1 MAQFEDLGELCKSWE
16 KAGRNEFLKQ
26 CRSHVAAA
34 SNDGVLSANT
44 QGLRDAL
51 YGFIR
56 QCLQGAVQP
65 DVAAAA
71 LGEVSH
77 MHAGV
82 SSLIADIFSIVD
94 IETTCLE
101 TKPETDAET
110 KSERENMLELLKKCK
125 VFLTE
130 PVLKERMEYE
140 TLGEVKII
148 KKDTFKQKY
157 VRLKTKVFY
166 KQQKFNLLREESE
179 GYSKLGAELA
189 QVNSSQSNHEQLLES
204 IKSLI
209 GCFDLDP
216 NRVLDIILEA
226 FECAPHLDNL
236 FAPLLQNYMCEP
248 MTICHVLGFKFHF
261 FKEENITTPESLHRL
276 AALLLQHELV
286 GLDDLYPHLMPAD
299 TDIIQNYKKSIT
311 EARQFARKMTIVLL
325 SDREKEEEEA
335 EKEKKE
341 NKDDKPAD
349 NQKLG
354 LIEAMLR
361 IGDWSHAKQLMDRL
375 PQYCAVANL
384 PVASALCDLVGALID
399 PLYKQY
405 GMPKGAKSKILT
417 PPAGCKSVTVP
428 TKILDLSPTFRMCNY
443 LGAYAGCQP
452 ALLWKLVRLGK
463 VLMSK
468 KASARESEKEQWEE
482 VYRNLLSLIEGS
494 LLPSMSTLD
503 NNACLSE
510 EMWTL
515 LKLMPYNIR
524 YCLYGRWKNNTYAVH
539 PPLIRIKAVIT
550 DRAKYI
556 MKRLTKDN
564 VKPLGRQIG
573 KLSHV
578 NPGILFE
585 YVLSTIQR
593 YDNFIGPVVD
603 SLKYLTSLSYDVLAY
618 CVIEALANPEKE
630 RMKHDDTNL
639 SLWIQ
644 SLASFC
650 GTMFRKYNIEL
661 TGLLQYVTNQLK
673 AGKSYDLL
681 ILREII
687 VKMAGIEITEEM
699 TPDQLDALAG
709 GELLR
714 AEGGYFS
721 QVRNT
726 KKSSQRLK
734 DAFLTDH
741 LAVALCMLMS
751 QERFNVVFKS
761 GTDGHVKLLGQ
772 LHDQCQDTLV
782 QMGGFLANQLGT
794 EDYTKHLP
802 ALSTMVTEYHIT
814 PECAFFLYR
823 PMCTH
828 AINSKFDELRKQ
840 ERSANNSS
848 KLNSQQKMQCY
859 VNAVQAVLASLVES
873 VRALHIPKVWDD
885 ISPQFYCTFWT
896 LSMYD
901 LYVPNVSYDKEVN
914 KIRTQV
920 NSFDDMAST
929 KRKKERERHNMIM
942 DKLRD
947 EEKKQAEHC
956 GRVLARLKSECE
968 NWFTARSTKNE
979 TITQFLQLCIFPRCC
994 FTASD
999 ALYCARF
1006 VLTVH
1011 QLKTQNFSTLLCYDR
1026 VFQDITYTL
1035 ASCTE
1040 NEASR
1045 YGRFLCEMLKTVQ
1058 RWHSDKSI
1066 YEKECGNYPGFV
1078 TVLRASGT
1086 ESSNKADQ
1094 LDYENFRHVCH
1105 KWQYKLT
1112 KAVVSCLES
1121 KDYTQIRNTLILL
1134 TKILVFFP
1142 LVLNL
1147 SVVLEKR
1154 VDKIRT
1160 EEKDKRP
1167 DLFALAMGYS
1177 GLLKG
1182 RKPHMIA
1189 EDQFHSKDTKS
1200 QSASTGTAKKP
1211 SAPNQ
1216 VTPSGNTTASADKA
1230 DSAAVSGRESSV
1242 SSQERTSG
1250 TRPSSNH
1257 PSASAKKSGSS
1268 SNSSSPVV
1276 VKSEPRSE
1284 TKSHQDERK
1293 EDKGPREVKVRSEDK
1308 GQKDDKSKNHKD
1320 KVRRKEE
1327 KTPRSEKSSSEE
1339 AKKESRKS
1347 SSKEID
1353 KTPKSSDEGKHRD
1366 NDKDRLE
1373 KRAPSS
1379 DRGQDKSHKS
1389 KRTSAGV
1396 EVEARED
1403 KRSSSER
1410 LQRGESIASNSSQAS
1425 SGAGSRRVSPGKEA
1439 TEREHKRRKVGHQS
1453 PTVSHVQEKTKE
1465 GERDSHDRSER
1476 DRESRR
1482 DKDKKTAEKK
1492 RDHSEGEREGG
1503 HDSKRRKDEESGG
1516 RKSSSSPSSREE
1528 KDRQKTPK
1536 TSSSRPSSSGD
1547 AAVNGERSSSAKK
1560 DTPKERERDSSK
1572 SRKEGRG
1579 EDSSTDKV
1587 SKRESRGEDGRKEE
1601 MRKSKRDNKEEEE
1614 DRHHSSS
1621 RKRRP

>member
-1 MAQFEDLGELCKSWE
+1 
-16 KAGRNEFLKQ
+16 
-26 CRSHVAAA
+26 
-34 SNDGVLSANT
+34 
-44 QGLRDAL
+44 
-51 YGFIR
+51 
-56 QCLQGAVQP
+56 
-65 DVAAAA
+65 
-71 LGEVSH
+71 

-82 SSLIADIFSIVD
+82 SSLLADIFSIVD
-94 IETTCLE
+94 IETTSQEC
-101 TKPETDAET
+101 KPETET
-110 KSERENMLELLKKCK
+110 GAKSERENFVELLRKC
-125 VFLTE
+125 VSFVTG

-140 TLGEVKII
+140 TLGEI
-148 KKDTFKQKY
+148 KVITKDAFKQKY
-157 VRLKTKVFY
+157 VRLKTKLFY

-189 QVNSSQSNHEQLLES
+189 QVTSSQSNHEQLLES

-216 NRVLDIILEA
+216 NRVLDIIMEA
-226 FECAPHLDNL
+226 FECTPHMDQL
-236 FAPLLQNYMCEP
+236 FVPLLQNYMCEP
-248 MTICHVLGFKFHF
+248 LTICHMLGFKFHF
-261 FKEENITTPESLHRL
+261 YKEENITTPESLHRL

-286 GLDDLYPHLMPAD
+286 DLDNLYPHLMPAD
-299 TDIIQNYKKSIT
+299 TDIIQGYKKSIT

-341 NKDDKPAD
+341 NKDDKPPD

-354 LIEAMLR
+354 LIEALLR
-361 IGDWSHAKQLMDRL
+361 IGDWSHAQKLIDRL
-375 PQYCAVANL
+375 PQYCAVAKR
-384 PVASALCDLVGALID
+384 PVANALCDLVGALID
-399 PLYKQY
+399 PLYKQF
-405 GMPKGAKSKILT
+405 GMPKGAKSIVLS
-417 PPAGCKSVTVP
+417 PPAGCKSVAVP
-428 TKILDLSPTFRMCNY
+428 ARILDLCPAFRMCNY
-443 LGAYAGCQP
+443 LGPYAGAQP

-463 VLMSK
+463 TLMSK
-468 KASARESEKEQWEE
+468 RAAASESERDQWEE
-482 VYRNLLSLIEGS
+482 VYRQLLSLIEGT

-510 EMWTL
+510 EMWSL

-524 YCLYGRWKNNTYAVH
+524 YCLYGRWKNSTYAIH
-539 PPLIRIKAVIT
+539 PPLIRIKAVTT

-734 DAFLTDH
+734 DALLTDH

-751 QERFNVVFKS
+751 QERFNVVFKGGS
-761 GTDGHVKLLGQ
+761 DGHVKLLGQ

-782 QMGGFLANQLGT
+782 QLGNFLANQLGT
-794 EDYTKHLP
+794 EDYAKHLP
-802 ALSTMVTEYHIT
+802 ALSTMVTEYHLT

-823 PMCTH
+823 PMCMH

-840 ERSANNSS
+840 ERSANNSQ
-848 KLNSQQKMQCY
+848 KLSSLQKMQCY
-859 VNAVQAVLASLVES
+859 VTAVHTVLASLVES

-901 LYVPNVSYDKEVN
+901 LYVPSISYDKEVN
-914 KIRTQV
+914 KIRAQV
-920 NSFDDMAST
+920 NSLEDNKDMVST

-956 GRVLARLKSECE
+956 SRVLARLKSECE

-1058 RWHSDKSI
+1058 RWHSDKVI

-1134 TKILVFFP
+1134 TKILTFFP

-1147 SVVLEKR
+1147 SAVLEKR
-1154 VDKIRT
+1154 VDKIRL

-1177 GLLKG
+1177 GLLKA

-1189 EDQFHSKDTKS
+1189 EDQFHSKDTKA
-1200 QSASTGTAKKP
+1200 QPTSAATSKKASAQP
-1211 SAPNQ
+1211 SA
-1216 VTPSGNTTASADKA
+1216 TPTASPATSADRA
-1230 DSAAVSGRESSV
+1230 DSSAATGKESSV
-1242 SSQERTSG
+1242 ASQEKPSG

-1257 PSASAKKSGSS
+1257 PTAPVKKS
-1268 SNSSSPVV
+1268 SNSASSSPVV
-1276 VKSEPRSE
+1276 VKAEPRSE
-1284 TKSHQDERK
+1284 ERK
-1293 EDKGPREVKVRSEDK
+1293 EEKVTKEAKVHGEDK
-1308 GQKDDKSKNHKD
+1308 GQKEDKGKNHKD

-1327 KTPRSEKSSSEE
+1327 KTLRSEKSSSEE
-1339 AKKESRKS
+1339 VKKESRKS
-1347 SSKEID
+1347 GSKELE
-1353 KTPKSSDEGKHRD
+1353 KTPKSSEEGKHRD
-1366 NDKDRLE
+1366 YEKDRQE
-1373 KRAPSS
+1373 KRVPSAEQ
-1379 DRGQDKSHKS
+1379 GQDKTHKS
-1389 KRTSAGV
+1389 KRTSGV
-1396 EVEARED
+1396 EVDARED

-1425 SGAGSRRVSPGKEA
+1425 SGAGSRRVSPGREA
-1439 TEREHKRRKVGHQS
+1439 TTEREHKRRKVGHQS
-1453 PTVSHVQEKTKE
+1453 PNTSTTQEK
-1465 GERDSHDRSER
+1465 GRDAERDSYDRGER

-1482 DKDKKTAEKK
+1482 DKEKKTGEKK
-1492 RDHSEGEREGG
+1492 REHSEGERDGG
-1503 HDSKRRKDEESGG
+1503 HESKRRKDEESGG
-1516 RKSSSSPSSREE
+1516 RKSSSSPSAREE
-1528 KDRQKTPK
+1528 RDRQKTPK
-1536 TSSSRPSSSGD
+1536 TSSSRPTSSGD
-1547 AAVNGERSSSAKK
+1547 ATVNGERSSGAKK
-1560 DTPKERERDSSK
+1560 DTPKERERSSSK

-1579 EDSSTDKV
+1579 EEEKS
-1587 SKRESRGEDGRKEE
+1587 SKRESRGGEDGRKEDVRKE
-1601 MRKSKRDNKEEEE
+1601 EARKSKREAKEEED

>member
-1 MAQFEDLGELCKSWE
+1 MAQFMEIEELCKTWE
-16 KAGRNEFLKQ
+16 KTGRSEFLKQ
-26 CRSHVAAA
+26 CRSQIALAT
-34 SNDGVLSANT
+34 NDGIISADS

-51 YGFIR
+51 YGIIW
-56 QCLQGAVQP
+56 QCLKGAFKP
-65 DVAAAA
+65 DVATAA
-71 LGEVSH
+71 LADVSH
-77 MHAGV
+77 MHPGIG
-82 SSLIADIFSIVD
+82 SLIADTFSIID
-94 IETTCLE
+94 IETVCL
-101 TKPETDAET
+101 ET
-110 KSERENMLELLKKCK
+110 KSEREILFELLKLCVKS
-125 VFLTE
+125 FLSGSM
-130 PVLKERMEYE
+130 LKERMEYE
-140 TLGEVKII
+140 TLEEI
-148 KKDTFKQKY
+148 KVIQSKLTFSQKY
-157 VRLKTKVFY
+157 VRLKTKLFY

-189 QVNSSQSNHEQLLES
+189 QLSCGTQTNHEQLLES

-226 FECAPHLDNL
+226 FECSPQMDQL
-236 FAPLLQNYMCEP
+236 FVPLLQNYMCEP
-248 MTICHVLGFKFHF
+248 LTICHVLGFKFHF
-261 FKEENITTPESLHRL
+261 YKEENIATPDSLQKV

-286 GLDDLYPHLMPAD
+286 DLDDLYPHLMPSD
-299 TDIIQNYKKSIT
+299 TDIMQTYKKSIT

-325 SDREKEEEEA
+325 SDREKEEEQA
-335 EKEKKE
+335 EKDKE
-341 NKDDKPAD
+341 NKDERALD
-349 NQKLG
+349 NQKIG

-361 IGDWSHAKQLMDRL
+361 IGDWSHAKQLIDRL
-375 PQYCAVANL
+375 PHFSAVSHA
-384 PVASALCDLVGALID
+384 PVAKALCDLVGSMIQ
-399 PLYKQY
+399 PLYKDY
-405 GMPKGAKSKILT
+405 AMPKGAKSSSVN
-417 PPAGCKSVTVP
+417 PPTNSKSISVP
-428 TKILDLSPTFRMCNY
+428 KALLQLSPTFRICNY
-443 LGAYAGCQP
+443 LGPYAGSQP
-452 ALLWKLVRLGK
+452 VLIWKLVRLGK
-463 VLMSK
+463 VLLNK
-468 KASARESEKEQWEE
+468 RASAQEQVKEQWEE
-482 VYRNLLSLIEGS
+482 VYRNLLSLIEGT

-503 NNACLSE
+503 SNACLSE
-510 EMWTL
+510 EMWSL

-524 YCLYGRWKNNTYAVH
+524 YCLYGRWKNSTYAVH
-539 PPLIRIKAVIT
+539 PPLIRIKATTT

-564 VKPLGRQIG
+564 VKPLGRQLG

-650 GTMFRKYNIEL
+650 GTVFRKYNIDL
-661 TGLLQYVTNQLK
+661 TGLLQYVTNQMK
-673 AGKSYDLL
+673 ACKSYDLL

-687 VKMAGIEITEEM
+687 VKMAGIEVTEEM

-734 DAFLTDH
+734 DALLTDS
-741 LAVALCMLMS
+741 LGVALCMLMS
-751 QERFNVVFKS
+751 QERFHVVFKK
-761 GTDGHVKLLGQ
+761 GIDVHVKLLGQ

-782 QMGGFLANQLGT
+782 QLGGFLANQLGS

-802 ALSTMVTEYHIT
+802 ALSTMVTEFHLT
-814 PECAFFLYR
+814 PECAFFLCR

-828 AINSKFDELRKQ
+828 AINSKFDEFRKLD
-840 ERSANNSS
+840 RSANSS
-848 KLNSQQKMQCY
+848 QKLSSQQKMQCY
-859 VNAVQAVLASLVES
+859 VKAVQTVLSSLVDS
-873 VRALHIPKVWDD
+873 VRELHIPKVWDD

-901 LYVPNVSYDKEVN
+901 LYVPDMSYDKEVN
-914 KIRTQV
+914 KIKQQV
-920 NSFDDMAST
+920 NSLEDNKDMVST

-942 DKLRD
+942 EKLRD
-947 EEKKQAEHC
+947 EQKKQVEHC
-956 GRVLARLKSECE
+956 QRVLARLKSECD

-999 ALYCARF
+999 ALYCAKF

-1011 QLKTQNFSTLLCYDR
+1011 QLKTSNFSTLLCYDR

-1045 YGRFLCEMLKTVQ
+1045 YGRFLSEMLKTVQ
-1058 RWHSDKSI
+1058 KWHSDKAI
-1066 YEKECGNYPGFV
+1066 YEKECGNYIGFV
-1078 TVLRASGT
+1078 TVLRASGA

-1134 TKILVFFP
+1134 TKILMYFP

-1154 VDKIRT
+1154 VDKIRA

-1177 GLLKG
+1177 GQLKA
-1182 RKPHMIA
+1182 RKSHMIA
-1189 EDQFHSKDTKS
+1189 EDQFHSKDVKS
-1200 QSASTGTAKKP
+1200 QSSSSTKKSTAP
-1211 SAPNQ
+1211 S
-1216 VTPSGNTTASADKA
+1216 TATSA
-1230 DSAAVSGRESSV
+1230 DSAGTSTDTKTDVTATAAM
-1242 SSQERTSG
+1242 SQERSSG
-1250 TRPSSNH
+1250 S
-1257 PSASAKKSGSS
+1257 KSS
-1268 SNSSSPVV
+1268 SNSHSSTTK
-1276 VKSEPRSE
+1276 KSYSSSMSGPLSINIKTE
-1284 TKSHQDERK
+1284 TKSETRDDTKNDRGHK
-1293 EDKGPREVKVRSEDK
+1293 EDKKEEKV
-1308 GQKDDKSKNHKD
+1308 KNHKD
-1320 KVRRKEE
+1320 KTRKKEE
-1327 KTPRSEKSSSEE
+1327 KVTRQEKTTPSAERSQEKV
-1339 AKKESRKS
+1339 
-1347 SSKEID
+1347 
-1353 KTPKSSDEGKHRD
+1353 
-1366 NDKDRLE
+1366 
-1373 KRAPSS
+1373 
-1379 DRGQDKSHKS
+1379 HKS
-1389 KRTSAGV
+1389 KRTSAGADG
-1396 EVEARED
+1396 EIKEER
-1403 KRSSSER
+1403 KSSER
-1410 LQRGESIASNSSQAS
+1410 SQRGESIASNSSHGSTGAAS
-1425 SGAGSRRVSPGKEA
+1425 HGSAGTVSHKASPAREA
-1439 TEREHKRRKVGHQS
+1439 NDREHKRRKIGHQS
-1453 PTVSHVQEKTKE
+1453 PNTSNSQEKAKE
-1465 GERDSHDRSER
+1465 SDSLERGERER
-1476 DRESRR
+1476 EGRR
-1482 DKDKKTAEKK
+1482 DKEKKPGEKK
-1492 RDHSEGEREGG
+1492 RDHSEGDKEG
-1503 HDSKRRKDEESGG
+1503 HESKRRKDDEGM
-1516 RKSSSSPSSREE
+1516 RKKSSSPSVRED
-1528 KDRQKTPK
+1528 KDKMKMPRT
-1536 TSSSRPSSSGD
+1536 TSVVRPSSSGD
-1547 AAVNGERSSSAKK
+1547 ASTNGERSFSKQK
-1560 DTPKERERDSSK
+1560 ETPKESSK
-1572 SRKEGRG
+1572 SRKESRG
-1579 EDSSTDKV
+1579 EEASSDKPV
-1587 SKRESRGEDGRKEE
+1587 KESSKRDSRGEDGRKEE
-1601 MRKSKRDNKEEEE
+1601 ARKSKREAKEEDRDE